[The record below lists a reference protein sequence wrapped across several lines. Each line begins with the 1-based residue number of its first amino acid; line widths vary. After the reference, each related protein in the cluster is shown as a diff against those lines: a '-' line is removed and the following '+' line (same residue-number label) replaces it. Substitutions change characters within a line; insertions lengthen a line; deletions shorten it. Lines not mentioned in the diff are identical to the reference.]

1 MLLLLR
7 DSSLAEADL
16 EQEGFQQRP
25 EDTEAKSM
33 KAVQVEFPYP
43 RPRPAP
49 F

>member
-1 MLLLLR
+1 MLLLLK

-16 EQEGFQQRP
+16 EQGFQQRP